1 MSAPSGLIFDLKKYA
16 IHDGPGIRTTVFFKG
31 CPLRCAW
38 CHNPEGQLA
47 KPEIMVKASRC
58 LPGCGACLKSCE
70 PKAISRRKGVVEIN
84 RFECNGCGRCVDV
97 CPSQAVEL
105 AGRRVNA
112 AEVIDQVF
120 QDRIFHESSGGGV
133 TFSGGEP
140 LMQPDFLEALLEECR
155 RREAHTAID
164 TCGYVAPGVM
174 ARFAGRADLFLFDF
188 KVMDEERHK
197 RWTGV
202 SNRVILDNLRT
213 LSRSRSKI
221 VIRIPLVAGV
231 NDDLDNIRRTAEFVR
246 SLGTI
251 GQFSLLPYHG
261 MARDK
266 YHRLD
271 RGRDHADFAAPA
283 AEIQAETRALL
294 ESCGFRV
301 SLGD

>member
-1 MSAPSGLIFDLKKYA
+1 MSARSGLIFDLKKYA

-38 CHNPEGQLA
+38 CHNPEGQGTRS
-47 KPEIMVKASRC
+47 EIMLKAGRC
-58 LPGCGACLKSCE
+58 LPGCNACLKACA
-70 PKAISRRKGVVEIN
+70 PKAIRRRRGTLEVN
-84 RFECNGCGRCVDV
+84 RLECDGCGRCVDA

-105 AGRRVNA
+105 AGRRVEA
-112 AEVIDQVF
+112 AEVVDQVF
-120 QDRIFHESSGGGV
+120 RDRVFHEGSGGGV

-140 LMQPDFLEALLEECR
+140 LVQPDFLEVLLEECR
-155 RREAHTAID
+155 RREAHTAVD
-164 TCGYVAPGVM
+164 TCGYVAPAVM
-174 ARFAGRADLFLFDF
+174 ERFAGRADLFLFDF
-188 KVMDEERHK
+188 KVMDDERHK

-202 SNRVILDNLRT
+202 SNRVILENLRT

-251 GQFSLLPYHG
+251 GRFSLLPYHA

-266 YHRLD
+266 YRRLD
-271 RGRDHADFAAPA
+271 RGREHADLAAPT
-283 AEIQAETRALL
+283 AEVQAQIKALL
-294 ESCGFRV
+294 ESYGFRV

>member
-1 MSAPSGLIFDLKKYA
+1 MPAPTGLIFDLKKYA

-47 KPEIMVKASRC
+47 KPEIMVKSSRC
-58 LPGCGACLKSCE
+58 LPGCRACLKVCPSG
-70 PKAISRRKGVVEIN
+70 AIARRKGLIEID
-84 RFECNGCGRCVDV
+84 RFECDGCGRCVDA

-105 AGRRVNA
+105 AGRRVDP
-112 AEVIDQVF
+112 AEVLEQVF
-120 QDRIFHESSGGGV
+120 QDRIFHEGSGGGV

-140 LMQPDFLEALLEECR
+140 LMQADFLEALLEECR

-164 TCGYVAPGVM
+164 TCGYVPPAVM

-202 SNRVILDNLRT
+202 SNRVILENLRT

-221 VIRIPLVAGV
+221 IIRIPLVTGV
-231 NDDLDNIRRTAEFVR
+231 NDDPDNIRRTADFVR

-251 GQFSLLPYHG
+251 DRFSLLPYHG
-261 MARDK
+261 LARDK

-271 RGRDHADFAAPA
+271 RADDQAGFAPPS
-283 AEIQAETRALL
+283 AEAQAGLKTLL
-294 ESCGFRV
+294 EGYGFRV